1 MMGIKT
7 RHFAPLVNVSLDH
20 LVPRDH
26 FYRHLDRVLDL
37 SFVRELVRPCYA
49 AGGRPSIDPVV
60 FFKLQLVM
68 FFEDLRS
75 ERQLLRVAADRL
87 SVRWYL
93 GYDLSEPLPDHSSMT
108 TIRTRYGVQIFR
120 RFFDAIV
127 EQCRQAGL
135 VWGAELYFDA
145 TQVEANADR
154 DRMVPRFYQEAIATH
169 LATLFPAAE
178 ATSRA
183 PAPHDQHRP
192 ISFPTRAV
200 DPPTDHDPAPNSNH
214 NWITAL
220 GRPDRT
226 ETHAH
231 YQRIADVWVSQTDP
245 DATLMHKKGGG
256 TCLGYHTHYG
266 VDGGKAR
273 IILAVLVTPSEVMEN
288 QPMLDLLWRARFRWQ
303 LPLRQVTG
311 DTTYG
316 TTEIIA
322 AVEAAGIRAY
332 VPLPDFDRRT
342 PFFGKQAFT
351 YDPHANAYTCP
362 AGAVLPYYKTHF
374 TQRVIYYR
382 ADPATCQACPL
393 KAKCT
398 ESPDGRMVRRS
409 FDEELLDRVR
419 AYHQTEPYKK
429 AMRKRK
435 VWVEPL
441 FGEAKAWHGLERFR
455 LRTLPKVNI
464 ESLLIATGQ
473 NLKRLLQR
481 HGWGR
486 RPWPT
491 GAGGVVIPSS
501 GTDTTALGW

>member
-1 MMGIKT
+1 MMGIKV
-7 RHFAPLVNVSLDH
+7 RHFAPLVNVSLDE
-20 LVPRDH
+20 LVSPDH
-26 FYRHLDRVLDL
+26 FYRHLDQVLDL
-37 SFVRELVRPCYA
+37 TFVRDLVRPCYA

-68 FFEDLRS
+68 FFEGLRS

-93 GYDLSEPLPDHSSMT
+93 GYDFNEPLPDHSSLT
-108 TIRTRYGVQIFR
+108 HIRDRYGVAIFR

-127 EQCRQAGL
+127 EQCRHAGL
-135 VWGAELYFDA
+135 VWGAELYFDG

-154 DRMVPRFYQEAIATH
+154 DRMVPRFYQEAIAKH
-169 LATLFPAAE
+169 LATLFPEAA
-178 ATSRA
+178 AAVPTSV
-183 PAPHDQHRP
+183 DQPLP
-192 ISFPTRAV
+192 IPFRGSAV
-200 DPPTDHDPAPNSNH
+200 DPSSTHDPAPSSGH
-214 NWITAL
+214 NWIRAL
-220 GRPDRT
+220 GRPPDRT
-226 ETHAH
+226 ITRGH

-266 VDGGKAR
+266 VDGGTAR

-288 QPMLDLLWRARFRWQ
+288 QPVLDLLWQARFRWQ
-303 LPLRQVTG
+303 LPVRQITG

-316 TTEIIA
+316 TAEMIVA
-322 AVEAAGIRAY
+322 LEAASIRAY

-342 PFFGKQAFT
+342 PFFGKQAFIYDAQANT
-351 YDPHANAYTCP
+351 YSCP
-362 AGAVLPYYKTHF
+362 AGAVLPHHKTHF

-382 ADPATCQACPL
+382 ADPAICQVCPL

-398 ESPDGRMVRRS
+398 ESAAGRMVGRS
-409 FDEELLDRVR
+409 FDEEQIDRVR
-419 AYHQTEPYKK
+419 AYHATEAYKK

-481 HGWGR
+481 WG
-486 RPWPT
+486 
-491 GAGGVVIPSS
+491 
-501 GTDTTALGW
+501 